1 MVTPAAGD
9 GRMRASHADREQV
22 VDVLK
27 AAFVQGRLT
36 QDELDTRV
44 GQALAARTYAALTAL
59 TADVPAEAAPAP
71 APALAPAPAPAPAQA
86 PAAAAAQAQEPA
98 LPARRLRNVT
108 TRQAFKA
115 VAVAIAA
122 TVVAVTVGAVAAGQP
137 EAAVILS
144 VFVILFAA
152 VTTAFVTALIALAL
166 KVESRQRSRSA
177 GQLPPGPASGKDSAV
192 NPGPADPAGPRRPA
206 DPAGPRRPADPA
218 GPRRRPSRRPHGSLA
233 VGNAG

>member
-1 MVTPAAGD
+1 MVTPAAGG

-59 TADVPAEAAPAP
+59 TADVPAEPV
-71 APALAPAPAPAPAQA
+71 PAPAPAPAQA

>member
-1 MVTPAAGD
+1 MVTPAAGG

-59 TADVPAEAAPAP
+59 TADVPAEPV
-71 APALAPAPAPAPAQA
+71 PAPAPAPAQA

-192 NPGPADPAGPRRPA
+192 NPGPADPAGPRR
-206 DPAGPRRPADPA
+206 
-218 GPRRRPSRRPHGSLA
+218 RPSRRPHGSLA
-233 VGNAG
+233 VGNAR